1 MENLN
6 GWIQLMSE
14 KIEFKGLIFLAC
26 SDVTMKERL
35 DKRSSNS
42 NRVDDN
48 RASIQKRF
56 EIFKGETLEVI

>member
-26 SDVTMKERL
+26 SDVTINFYPL
-35 DKRSSNS
+35 F
-42 NRVDDN
+42 
-48 RASIQKRF
+48 IHIYYQK
-56 EIFKGETLEVI
+56 IKY

>member
-1 MENLN
+1 
-6 GWIQLMSE
+6 
-14 KIEFKGLIFLAC
+14 
-26 SDVTMKERL
+26 MKERL

-56 EIFKGETLEVI
+56 EIFKGETLVKKKKK